1 MILNETRCAVRD
13 PVRTFANEEIAPRAR
28 EFEKAVASPLAL
40 FEAVAGLGLIGIATP
55 EIISGAG
62 ADYVSY
68 AMALI
73 EIAAADGAMS
83 TILSIQNSLIV
94 SALVKD
100 GTAAQKAELLHDLI
114 AGKTIGAFV
123 LTEADA
129 GSDASAVHTRATR
142 VEGGYRLNCAKQFL
156 ASGCI
161 AGLAAV
167 FAVTDP
173 SAKKRVSAFL
183 VRTNS
188 DGFHVDKVEHKLG
201 QGASDT
207 CAIRFDDV
215 LVDERMR
222 LGAEGASYGMAPANL
237 EASRIGIAAQCVGMA
252 RAALAA
258 IAYVRE
264 RKSFGSPIIA
274 HQAVSFRLAD
284 LAAQLECL
292 PRRAGLPDLR
302 GHVRHSAHGDRMS
315 AQTRRLGGR
324 GLQIFAGAPFA
335 GASFAL
341 HALARRRRADDEI
354 ASDCANRRQAF
365 GKTLIGH
372 EGVGFMLAD
381 NLIDLKQAELMID
394 WCADVLD
401 AGALGTHESSMTK
414 VAVSEALMRVADL
427 CVQVVGGTGVS
438 QDTIVEQVFRE
449 VRAFR
454 IYDGPSEVHRWS
466 LATKIKWDWKAAH
479 S

>member
-1 MILNETRCAVRD
+1 MILNETQCAVRD

-28 EFEKAVASPLAL
+28 EFEKAGASP
-40 FEAVAGLGLIGIATP
+40 
-55 EIISGAG
+55 
-62 ADYVSY
+62 
-68 AMALI
+68 
-73 EIAAADGAMS
+73 
-83 TILSIQNSLIV
+83 
-94 SALVKD
+94 
-100 GTAAQKAELLHDLI
+100 
-114 AGKTIGAFV
+114 
-123 LTEADA
+123 
-129 GSDASAVHTRATR
+129 
-142 VEGGYRLNCAKQFL
+142 
-156 ASGCI
+156 
-161 AGLAAV
+161 
-167 FAVTDP
+167 
-173 SAKKRVSAFL
+173 
-183 VRTNS
+183 NS

-222 LGAEGASYGMAPANL
+222 LGAEGASYGKAPANL
-237 EASRIGIAAQCVGMA
+237 EAGRIGIAAQCVGMA
-252 RAALAA
+252 RATLDAA

-264 RKSFGSPIIA
+264 RKSFDSPIIA
-274 HQAVSFRLAD
+274 HQVVSFRLAD

-315 AQTRRLGGR
+315 AQSRRLGGR
-324 GLQIFAGAPFA
+324 GLQICAGAPFA

-341 HALARRRRADDEI
+341 HALARRRRAADEI
-354 ASDCANRRQAF
+354 ASDCANRRQTF

-372 EGVGFMLAD
+372 EGIGFMLAD

-401 AGALGTHESSMTK
+401 AGVLGTHESSMTK

-454 IYDGPSEVHRWS
+454 IYDGPSEVHGWS
-466 LATKIKWDWKAAH
+466 LAKKIKWDWKAAH